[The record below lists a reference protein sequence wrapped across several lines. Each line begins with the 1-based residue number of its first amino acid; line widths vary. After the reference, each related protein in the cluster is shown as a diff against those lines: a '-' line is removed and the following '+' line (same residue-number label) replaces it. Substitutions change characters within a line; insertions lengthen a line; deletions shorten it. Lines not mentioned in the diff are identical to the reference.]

1 MAGILVVDDEEDM
14 RSMLTQMLER
24 AGHQVTTA
32 TDGQEA
38 IEAFRA
44 APPDVLLI
52 DVLMPIKGGLVA
64 ISEIRKGA
72 PTARIIAMSGGGRN
86 GKLNFLSTAQTFPGV
101 RTVRKPFRRQQLLAL
116 VGEVLSQDA

>member
-1 MAGILVVDDEEDM
+1 MARILVVDDEEDM

-24 AGHQVTTA
+24 AGHKVTTA

-38 IEAFRA
+38 IEAFRK

-52 DVLMPIKGGLVA
+52 DILMPTKGGLVA
-64 ISEIRKGA
+64 ISEIRKLA
-72 PTARIIAMSGGGRN
+72 PTARIIAMSGGGRS

-101 RTVRKPFRRQQLLAL
+101 RTVRKPFRRQQLLTL
-116 VGEVLSQDA
+116 VGEVLSQDP

>member
-1 MAGILVVDDEEDM
+1 MARILVVDDEEDM

-24 AGHQVTTA
+24 AGHKVTTA

-52 DVLMPIKGGLVA
+52 DILMPTKGGLVA
-64 ISEIRKGA
+64 ISEIRKQT
-72 PTARIIAMSGGGRN
+72 PTARIIAMSGGGRS